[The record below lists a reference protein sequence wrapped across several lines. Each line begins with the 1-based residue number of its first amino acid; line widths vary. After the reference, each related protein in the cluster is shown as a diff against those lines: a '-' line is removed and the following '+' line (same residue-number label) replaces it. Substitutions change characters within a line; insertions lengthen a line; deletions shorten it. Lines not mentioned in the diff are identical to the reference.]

1 MHRFADLAAGAI
13 AAMEAAITA
22 RGMAAAE
29 AAEVGRQALGE
40 IAAELQ
46 PLVPPEVN

>member
-1 MHRFADLAAGAI
+1 VLAHRFADLAAGAI

-22 RGMAAAE
+22 RRVAAE
-29 AAEVGRQALGE
+29 AGRQALGE
-40 IAAELQ
+40 LAAELQ